1 MKTPQNSKPTHLC
14 FECEQLVSELLFL
27 FLEEFMD
34 LVGFDA
40 FAHEFEVG
48 IIFLSELLHQ
58 TNVLLLHVLK
68 RLASNIH
75 LTQQSIFLLRERERD
90 RLRIFQQN
98 VCHSYSV
105 NHSSTCLARETFLL
119 SISIC
124 SSTERIFLRA
134 SSSAIFFPSLLSLS
148 SSSRK
153 RWRSSSACTNT
164 HNMRINSLWLNYF
177 DNWLI
182 CW

>member
-1 MKTPQNSKPTHLC
+1 MPTHLC

-48 IIFLSELLHQ
+48 VIFLSELLHQ

-75 LTQQSIFLLRERERD
+75 LTQQSIFLLRERERP
-90 RLRIFQQN
+90 IENFP
-98 VCHSYSV
+98 
-105 NHSSTCLARETFLL
+105 AEGL
-119 SISIC
+119 SFI
-124 SSTERIFLRA
+124 TQ
-134 SSSAIFFPSLLSLS
+134 
-148 SSSRK
+148 
-153 RWRSSSACTNT
+153 
-164 HNMRINSLWLNYF
+164 
-177 DNWLI
+177 
-182 CW
+182 